1 MNRGAVL
8 LGPTAVPCTPQHHLS
23 ALATSLKPAV
33 AHRIFWRT
41 NFTVDI
47 TAQLVSWGNLEVQ
60 VTNSDLELAGS
71 VIHYKCMVSFFD
83 ICEQNTLYRMDNVVG
98 LWRQRK
104 GPATSTSS
112 QYHLLRLQYIHQR
125 FHCYVPH
132 HGFMRRVDNGIS
144 KRLDHSRYLT
154 YASLLAHMENWH
166 PQKLPWILWIPS
178 RGIFS
183 VIASALQQTT
193 SPRESLIVDPPLTMG
208 TVRSGPSSTKTCP
221 STPYLYR
228 TGIRCLSSTPLQGNT
243 GQEPFPS
250 ADVKYDPTQLRTPY
264 GRLDRRLPLCGP

>member
-1 MNRGAVL
+1 MCRGAVL
-8 LGPTAVPCTPQHHLS
+8 LGPTAVPCTPQHYLS

-33 AHRIFWRT
+33 AHRIVWRT

-132 HGFMRRVDNGIS
+132 HCFVRRVDNGIS
-144 KRLDHSRYLT
+144 VRPYHAQYLIE
-154 YASLLAHMENWH
+154 ADLLAHIYDSH
-166 PQKLPWILWIPS
+166 PQGLPCRLWTPPS
-178 RGIFS
+178 DFNS
-183 VIASALQQTT
+183 
-193 SPRESLIVDPPLTMG
+193 
-208 TVRSGPSSTKTCP
+208 
-221 STPYLYR
+221 
-228 TGIRCLSSTPLQGNT
+228 
-243 GQEPFPS
+243 
-250 ADVKYDPTQLRTPY
+250 
-264 GRLDRRLPLCGP
+264 